1 MFIYEKKHKEESND
15 LTYQTLNI
23 QFAKNVP
30 VEKPEIVLK
39 EDITLDEEGNKI
51 VSASLI
57 VNKDE

>member
-1 MFIYEKKHKEESND
+1 MFIYEKKHKEESID

-23 QFAKNVP
+23 QFAKNIP

-39 EDITLDEEGNKI
+39 EDITLDEEGNKT

>member
-1 MFIYEKKHKEESND
+1 MFIYEKKHKDESKD

-23 QFAKNVP
+23 QFAKNIP

-39 EDITLDEEGNKI
+39 EDITLDEEGNKT

>member
-1 MFIYEKKHKEESND
+1 MFIYEKKHKDDATN

-30 VEKPEIVLK
+30 VEKPEVVLK